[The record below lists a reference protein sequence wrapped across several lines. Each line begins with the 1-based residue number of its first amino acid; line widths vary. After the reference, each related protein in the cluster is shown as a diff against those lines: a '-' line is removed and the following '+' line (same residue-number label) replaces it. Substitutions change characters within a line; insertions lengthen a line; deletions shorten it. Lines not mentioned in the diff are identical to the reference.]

1 MGMDSAGVRD
11 AEGSW
16 CPAASEAGGP
26 AAAGD
31 VEMSVLVSTA
41 SEDKAVTE
49 AKLPSVCVGGGG
61 PQIRGGQRR
70 AQEPGRLALSR
81 G

>member
-26 AAAGD
+26 AAAGE
-31 VEMSVLVSTA
+31 VEMSVLS
-41 SEDKAVTE
+41 
-49 AKLPSVCVGGGG
+49 SVL
-61 PQIRGGQRR
+61 IEHSFRGQG
-70 AQEPGRLALSR
+70 S
-81 G
+81 